1 GEVPA
6 PREVVTSRF
15 TLRPPDG
22 WRSGQPWRP
31 PFTLTPDG
39 RKLLVRRPRQRVQMW
54 DVDSGALEADW
65 NWRLEGITC
74 LAVAPDGLTAIAG
87 GRFGRVL
94 TWDLE

>member
-1 GEVPA
+1 
-6 PREVVTSRF
+6 
-15 TLRPPDG
+15 
-22 WRSGQPWRP
+22 
-31 PFTLTPDG
+31 
-39 RKLLVRRPRQRVQMW
+39 MW